1 MTVKSNLLKMT
12 EKKRLIIE
20 WVNTCPEDCF
30 VYEDEDGTI
39 IIEIKLDD

>member
-1 MTVKSNLLKMT
+1 MN
-12 EKKRLIIE
+12 KRQQIIYD
-20 WVNTCPEDCF
+20 WIQTCPLNPF